1 MKYKLLMWMTL
12 LHHTLSA
19 QVKTNLIYD
28 SWVATHITYKDG
40 AELPDDNPIKYNFTK
55 YTFTSPNKINIS
67 FAYAEKGTPYLFEI
81 AGNLLTLKTEAG
93 WAMNTLRIEELT
105 PEKLVMLQ
113 GGING
118 FDDPSAVKYEF
129 KRETD
134 YQVALLLTAND
145 IYSVA
150 GSDTIYR
157 ESPKIYAAFKGDSFQ
172 SFLTESM
179 GSSSGGS
186 KSGRILTSFLVSDE
200 GVADSLTILESLGAQ
215 YDKAY
220 TRAFYKA
227 KNKWNAAQL
236 NGKKVKVRMMQEIRY
251 FTSDMM
257 LPAYSYTRDADA
269 AFKEQK
275 YELALYYFDKALNRV
290 STDKENLYK
299 RGICKQMLGNQP
311 GACEDWQMVKKLGGS
326 TVDTLLAK
334 YCK

>member
-1 MKYKLLMWMTL
+1 MKHKLLLLLAL
-12 LHHTLSA
+12 LHQTLFA

-28 SWVATHITYKDG
+28 SWVATHVSYKDG
-40 AELPDDNPIKYNFTK
+40 AELPDDNLLKYNFTK
-55 YTFTSPNKINIS
+55 YTFTTPDKINIS

-81 AGNLLTLKTEAG
+81 TGNLLMLKTEAG
-93 WAMNTLRIEELT
+93 GAINTLSIEELT
-105 PEKLVMLQ
+105 PEKLVLLQ
-113 GGING
+113 RGVSG
-118 FDDPSAVKYEF
+118 FDDPTAIKYEF
-129 KRETD
+129 KREAD
-134 YQVALLLTAND
+134 YQRALPLTAND
-145 IYSVA
+145 VYRIS

-179 GSSSGGS
+179 GSGSGDN
-186 KSGRILTSFLVSDE
+186 KSGRILTSFVVSDK
-200 GVADSLTILESLGAQ
+200 GVADSLTILESLGAP

-227 KNKWNAAQL
+227 KNKWNPAQL

-257 LPAYSYTRDADA
+257 LPAYTYTRDANA
-269 AFKEQK
+269 AFEEQK
-275 YELALYYFDKALNRV
+275 YELALYYFDKALNKV
-290 STDKENLYK
+290 PTDKENLYK